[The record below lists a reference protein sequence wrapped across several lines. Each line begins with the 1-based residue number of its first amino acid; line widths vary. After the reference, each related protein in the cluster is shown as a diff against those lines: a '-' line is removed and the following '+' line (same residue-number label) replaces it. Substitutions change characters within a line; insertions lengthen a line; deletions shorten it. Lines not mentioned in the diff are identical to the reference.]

1 MKKFIIPIVIAAAL
15 GIGAG
20 VVVASTKS
28 EPVIADEDTEGYLTN
43 EVVKC
48 GVYYPN
54 GGKNSDVWCEVNRD
68 YLIVKSNDVD
78 KSIREA
84 VLKMNAEMDY
94 SDFPN
99 GSEIDLTYVSEK
111 EIEDIKS
118 LCFTEKGAA
127 GFLFYL
133 DTNTLHIAPLGDFIL
148 VED

>member
-1 MKKFIIPIVIAAAL
+1 
-15 GIGAG
+15 
-20 VVVASTKS
+20 
-28 EPVIADEDTEGYLTN
+28 
-43 EVVKC
+43 
-48 GVYYPN
+48 
-54 GGKNSDVWCEVNRD
+54 
-68 YLIVKSNDVD
+68 
-78 KSIREA
+78 
-84 VLKMNAEMDY
+84 MNAEMDY

-111 EIEDIKS
+111 EVEDIKS